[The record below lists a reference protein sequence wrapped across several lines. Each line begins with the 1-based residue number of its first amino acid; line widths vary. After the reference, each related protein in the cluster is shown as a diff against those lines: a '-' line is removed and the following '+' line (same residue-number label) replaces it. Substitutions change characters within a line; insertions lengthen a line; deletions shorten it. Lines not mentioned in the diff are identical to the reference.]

1 MHPHPPASP
10 RGSLDAA
17 VFLFAAL
24 FTAIPESLLIWFSSL
39 RESKAF
45 WTNAGGYSLGIRN
58 TVLLYYYPLAALVF
72 LLLIGLTALFI
83 SELHPP
89 LTLLKL
95 KLAALLACWG
105 LFFSS
110 LAISTADNII
120 NLLEGRSLLNH
131 HQPRISF
138 SN

>member
-1 MHPHPPASP
+1 MHPHPHASP
-10 RGSLDAA
+10 RGNLDAA
-17 VFLFAAL
+17 VFLSAAL
-24 FTAIPESLLIWFSSL
+24 FTAIPESILIWFSSL
-39 RESKAF
+39 RESNAF

-95 KLAALLACWG
+95 KLTAILACWG

-120 NLLEGRSLLNH
+120 NLLEGSSLINH
-131 HQPRISF
+131 HQHNNR
-138 SN
+138 

>member
-10 RGSLDAA
+10 RGALDAV
-17 VFLFAAL
+17 VFLSAAL
-24 FTAIPESLLIWFSSL
+24 FTAIPESILIWFSSL
-39 RESKAF
+39 RESNAF
-45 WTNAGGYSLGIRN
+45 WTNAGGYSLGMRD

-72 LLLIGLTALFI
+72 LLL
-83 SELHPP
+83 
-89 LTLLKL
+89 LKL
-95 KLAALLACWG
+95 KLAALLGCWG

-120 NLLEGRSLLNH
+120 NLLEGRSLFNH